1 MPFTIRVDYTMKEKI
16 DPKALRHAFRKALG
30 RYPYFSVSVVRRG
43 EELVT
48 VPNSRP
54 PVVYKGPKLRP
65 LNSESVNGHL
75 LAICYLD
82 REISFLTSHVITDG
96 AGFYPFIKTCL
107 YEYLC
112 EVTGTQLDPRG
123 IVMCGD
129 PFFADELGN
138 PYPEA
143 QLETASPFYAPPSG
157 SYLRLSSDAPL
168 PDEQRCVYRLILD
181 EAEVMRFNHDN
192 DASPCAL
199 ISSLMAR
206 AIRAVH
212 PDDTRDV
219 VGAISFNQRPA
230 LGNRHS
236 YRMLCS
242 ALMLRYPY
250 KAKDYEVS
258 RLCTCTRG
266 MIYLQSL
273 PENALASC
281 RRQKDF
287 LGELIALPS
296 LEERR
301 RILNARALDDATA
314 NSFSVSYVGRMDLGC
329 IEPFVES
336 IYNYTDGSTYRSLFV
351 EVASVGGAFHLAFLQ
366 GFSGDVYYRAFLDQ
380 LRACGLSFREGK
392 CGPLTY
398 PAIELPE

>member
-1 MPFTIRVDYTMKEKI
+1 MKEKV
-16 DPKALRHAFRKALG
+16 DPKALRHAFTKALG

-43 EELVT
+43 EELLT
-48 VPNSRP
+48 VPNLRP
-54 PVVYKGPKLRP
+54 PVVYEGPGLRP
-65 LNSESVNGHL
+65 LNSESVHGHL

-112 EVTGTQLDPRG
+112 EVTGTRLDPRG

-129 PFFADELGN
+129 PFFDDELGN

-143 QLETASPFYAPPSG
+143 LIKTVSPFYVPPARD
-157 SYLRLSSDAPL
+157 YLRLSADVGL
-168 PDEQRCVYRLILD
+168 PDEKRCVYRLILD

-219 VGAISFNQRPA
+219 VGAISYNQRPA
-230 LGNRHS
+230 LGNHHS

-242 ALMLRYPY
+242 ALKLHYPY
-250 KAKDYEVS
+250 EAGSLEIPL
-258 RLCTCTRG
+258 LCTCTRG
-266 MIYLQSL
+266 MVYLQTV
-273 PENALASC
+273 PENALAAC
-281 RRQKDF
+281 RGERAF
-287 LGELIALPS
+287 LEEMIALPS
-296 LEERR
+296 LMERR
-301 RILNARALDDATA
+301 RILGARALEDASA

-392 CGPLTY
+392 CGPLQY